1 MLEKPS
7 DPQIIFY
14 PVNSYV
20 CSSEYLLEKVRM
32 GASRFRDYVDFN
44 MRSAASEAHQ
54 YSIKETCVLVNGSVR
69 LNPDFEGEELTEA
82 IIECLNE
89 I

>member
-1 MLEKPS
+1 
-7 DPQIIFY
+7 
-14 PVNSYV
+14 
-20 CSSEYLLEKVRM
+20 M
-32 GASRFRDYVDFN
+32 GRVASRFRDDVDFN
-44 MRSAASEAHQ
+44 MRSAASEEAHQ

-69 LNPDFEGEELTEA
+69 LNPDFEEEKLTEA